1 MICSKVVK
9 CSIFKLHI
17 PCQYLQLSNR
27 LKYCDMLMI
36 YKMQRVRQDQFGGN
50 WHGRGVGGLSLAI
63 KNAGVGAV
71 RADVGP
77 KQSPDPWV
85 YRGLVD

>member
-1 MICSKVVK
+1 
-9 CSIFKLHI
+9 
-17 PCQYLQLSNR
+17 
-27 LKYCDMLMI
+27 
-36 YKMQRVRQDQFGGN
+36 MQRVRQDQFGGN